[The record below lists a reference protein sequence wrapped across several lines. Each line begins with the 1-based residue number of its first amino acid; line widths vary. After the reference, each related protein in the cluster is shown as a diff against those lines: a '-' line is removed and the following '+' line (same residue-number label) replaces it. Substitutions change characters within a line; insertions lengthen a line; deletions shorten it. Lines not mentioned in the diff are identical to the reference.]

1 MKANKISLKFVA
13 IVLIVVLSAG
23 FCAAAYAFF
32 TSDFVKDLLG
42 KIDDGTKTVVEVGS
56 YGDLFA
62 ASVGNDGTGIFN
74 DGNPVSQKSDRKVIT
89 LTNDVT
95 LQNDLTVT
103 ADVHLNLNGNK
114 LYLNGYNLAFVHGYH
129 GTVRVYNGTIVTD
142 NVPTEGQT
150 ANSGII
156 YFVTPNASAATD
168 GVTFFN
174 RANTALGVSDC
185 CVDLSNSD
193 SAIAFCALQVVTNKL
208 ANVTDGLV
216 QSPSFDGLSAKTDTV
231 FSAEEFLYSKNCFAG
246 NAAEEHPCVFA
257 FKDFDLP
264 THIYAMDGVTVS
276 YSSSDS
282 SVLTDGGKISP
293 DVSQIKTANLTVT
306 VKKKG
311 VTIGQTT
318 LCVHVA
324 SDQSADQILS
334 YGKTAAYG
342 AMAKFFSQTEN
353 KYVFARSLQLPTRIA
368 AGSTYVTL
376 SYAAYENEALS
387 SEVANVVSSV
397 PGSDSVCLIEP
408 TSAVQYLAVTVNDAE
423 TLKFNVLASDAGL
436 IRTQASYAQDFIIQN
451 YGGSIVL
458 GRTNS
463 ETEPT
468 PTFQFQK
475 LYTPVT
481 GNAHTSITKIEYSII
496 NDTNSL
502 YELNGCAS
510 PLDRNSS
517 DGELHVAE
525 GKNPLNFVQ
534 TVQLNCK
541 FYFDSTDE
549 TAEIQIPVRCDGE
562 QSGNVNKFL
571 PYYNEYDRTFFTTT
585 SCYTTKTFEMPFASG
600 DGSSD
605 FVVCYDML
613 SVSQNATGET
623 VYNWNALKGISVGLF
638 YNGTLHS
645 LAPITGE
652 YQTYASYVNAL
663 NAHLDTVEPY
673 APGSRLAAIKTIL
686 AYGDSKWVFTIT
698 TSGDGALIAQN
709 QDFEFVYNYRN
720 VANDNFHRY
729 DNESNLPIGTAFTL
743 PGILIYGGTYDNSV
757 SDQNMYQW
765 MYYTFGN
772 ETAAYSAQS
781 VVLTDWLKQN
791 KNVDVTTGYGLT
803 YLAKATD
810 LNGLQCVIGSTYVN
824 LSGMNLATSYATN
837 IGYICSMSSVETL
850 ILTNCNLGGG
860 SSSTSPEDDVLANL
874 SKLKNLTELNLGNE
888 SGVTTNRNTIYSFK
902 FLTDIPSLNKVYV
915 YNNLDSS
922 TVDGVF
928 YGALGLVNMEYFS
941 ELTSAGVTVYDRKGD
956 GAALVFSQTSDIND
970 FKTLQAIEYQKKLV
984 EGQSITVA
992 YNQFVGITQ
1001 SDLGLKTSYTVGT
1014 GTYSATGTITFG
1026 YDGEETTATS
1036 FYANYNLTLS
1046 NGGTSYNVVIKVVFD
1061 VVRVAAE
1068 VTA

>member
-1 MKANKISLKFVA
+1 MKANKISLKVVA

-23 FCAAAYAFF
+23 FCAVAYAFF
-32 TSDFVKDLLG
+32 TSDFVKNLLG
-42 KIDDGTKTVVEVGS
+42 KIDDGQKTVVNVGS
-56 YGDLFA
+56 YDELFA
-62 ASVGNDGTGIFN
+62 ASVGNGGTGIFN
-74 DGNPVSQKSDRKVIT
+74 DGNPVSQKSDRTVIT

-95 LQNDLTVT
+95 LQNSLTVT
-103 ADVHLNLNGNK
+103 ADAHLNLNGK
-114 LYLNGYNLAFVHGYH
+114 TLYLNGHNLAFVHGYH

-142 NVPTEGQT
+142 NEPAEGKT
-150 ANSGII
+150 ASSGKI
-156 YFVTPNASAATD
+156 YFVTPNASAATG
-168 GVTFFN
+168 GVTFAN
-174 RANTALGVSDC
+174 RANTALDVADC

-216 QSPSFDGLSAKTDTV
+216 QTPSYDDLSAKTDTA
-231 FSAEEFLYSKNCFAG
+231 FSAEELLYSKNCFAG
-246 NAAEEHPCVFA
+246 GAAEEHPCVFA
-257 FKDFDLP
+257 FKDLDLP

-293 DVSQIKTANLTVT
+293 VASQIKTANLTVT
-306 VKKKG
+306 VKKNG

-324 SDQSADQILS
+324 SDQSADQILL

-368 AGSTYVTL
+368 AGSTFVTL
-376 SYAAYENEALS
+376 SYAAYENEALTN
-387 SEVANVVSSV
+387 EVANVVSSV
-397 PGSDSVCLIEP
+397 SDSVCLIEP
-408 TSAVQYLAVTVNDAE
+408 TSAVQYLAVKVNGTE

-436 IRTQASYAQDFIIQN
+436 IRTQASYAQDFVIQN

-463 ETEPT
+463 ENEPI

-475 LYTPVT
+475 LYTPAT

-502 YELNGCAS
+502 YELKGCAS
-510 PLDRNSS
+510 PLDRNAV

-525 GKNPLNFVQ
+525 SKNPLNFVQ

-541 FYFDSTDE
+541 FYFDGTVE
-549 TAEIQIPVRCDGE
+549 TVEIQIPVRCDGE

-571 PYYNEYDRTFFTTT
+571 PYYNEYDRMFFTTT

-613 SVSQNATGET
+613 SVSQNDTGET
-623 VYNWNALKGISVGLF
+623 VYTWNALKGISVSLY
-638 YNGTLHS
+638 YNGTAHPLT
-645 LAPITGE
+645 PTTGE
-652 YQTYASYVNAL
+652 YHTYANYVNAL
-663 NAHLDTVEPY
+663 NAHLDTV
-673 APGSRLAAIKTIL
+673 GSTKLAAIKKIL
-686 AYGDSKWVFTIT
+686 AYGDSKWVFTVK
-698 TSGDGALIAQN
+698 TSGADALIAQN
-709 QDFEFVYNYRN
+709 QEFEFVYNYRN
-720 VANDNFHRY
+720 VANDNFQRY
-729 DNESNLPIGTAFTL
+729 DNQAELPIGTSFTL
-743 PGILIYGGTYDNSV
+743 PGILIFGGTYQNSV
-757 SDQNMYQW
+757 SDENMYKW
-765 MYYTFGN
+765 MYYTFSNETASN

-791 KNVDVTTGYGLT
+791 KNVDVTTGNGLT

-810 LNGLQCVIGSTYVN
+810 LNGLQYVTGATYVN
-824 LSGMNLATSYATN
+824 LSGMNLASSYATN
-837 IGYICSMSSVETL
+837 IGYVCSMSSVETL
-850 ILTNCNLGGG
+850 ILTNCNLGGD
-860 SSSTSPEDDVLANL
+860 SSSTSPEDAVLANL
-874 SKLKNLTELNLGNE
+874 SKIKNLTELNLGNE
-888 SGVTTNRNTIYSFK
+888 SGVTTNRNKIFSFK
-902 FLTDIPSLNKVYV
+902 FLTDIPSLNKAYV

-928 YGALGLVNMEYFS
+928 YGSLGLVNMEYFS

-984 EGQSITVA
+984 KGQSITVA
-992 YNQFVGITQ
+992 YEQFVGITQ
-1001 SDLGLKTSYTVGT
+1001 SDLGLNTSYTVGT

-1026 YDGEETTATS
+1026 YDGDENTATS
-1036 FYANYNLTLS
+1036 FYARYNLTLRS
-1046 NGGTSYNVVIKVVFD
+1046 GSTYYNVVIKVVFD

>member
-1 MKANKISLKFVA
+1 MKANKVSLKIVA

-23 FCAAAYAFF
+23 FCAVAYAFF

-56 YGDLFA
+56 YDELFA

-74 DGNPVSQKSDRKVIT
+74 DGNPVSQKSDRTVIT
-89 LTNDVT
+89 LTADVT

-103 ADVHLNLNGNK
+103 ADAHLNLNGNT
-114 LYLNGYNLAFVHGYH
+114 LHLNGNNLAFVHGYH
-129 GTVRVYNGTIVTD
+129 GTVRVYNGTIVVD
-142 NVPTEGQT
+142 NIPEEGQT
-150 ANSGII
+150 ANSGKVF
-156 YFVTPNASAATD
+156 FVTPNASAATD

-174 RANTALGVSDC
+174 RANTALAVADC

-216 QSPSFDGLSAKTDTV
+216 QTPSFDGLSAKTDTA
-231 FSAEEFLYSKNCFAG
+231 FSAEELLYAKNCFAG
-246 NAAEEHPCVFA
+246 SAAEEHPCVFA
-257 FKDFDLP
+257 FKDLDLP

-282 SVLTDGGKISP
+282 SVLTDSGKISP

-306 VKKKG
+306 VQKG
-311 VTIGQTT
+311 GKTIGETT

-324 SDQSADQILS
+324 SDQSAKQILL

-342 AMAKFFSQTEN
+342 AMAKFFNQTEN

-387 SEVANVVSSV
+387 SEVASVVTSV
-397 PGSDSVCLIEP
+397 SGSDSVCLIEP
-408 TSAVQYLAVTVNDAE
+408 TSAVQYLAVTVNGTE

-463 ETEPT
+463 DKEPI
-468 PTFQFQK
+468 PTFQYQT
-475 LYTPVT
+475 LYTPAS
-481 GNAHTSITKIEYSII
+481 GNAHTSITKIEYSVI

-502 YELNGCAS
+502 YELNGCTS
-510 PLDRNSS
+510 PLDRDSAN
-517 DGELHVAE
+517 GELHVAE

-541 FYFDSTDE
+541 FHFDGTDE

-571 PYYNEYDRTFFTTT
+571 PYYNEYDRMFFTTT

-600 DGSSD
+600 DASSD

-623 VYNWNALKGISVGLF
+623 VYNWNALKGISVSLY
-638 YNGTLHS
+638 YNGAEHPLT
-645 LAPITGE
+645 PITGE
-652 YQTYASYVNAL
+652 YQTYANYVNAL
-663 NAHLDTVEPY
+663 NAHLDTVDST
-673 APGSRLAAIKTIL
+673 GRLAAIKKIL
-686 AYGDSKWVFTIT
+686 AYGDSKWVFTIK
-698 TSGDGALIAQN
+698 TSGVDALIAQN

-729 DNESNLPIGTAFTL
+729 DNQAGLPIGTSFTL
-743 PGILIYGGTYDNSV
+743 PGILIFGGTYENSV
-757 SDQNMYQW
+757 SDENMYKW
-765 MYYTFGN
+765 MYYTFSN
-772 ETAAYSAQS
+772 EIADYSSQS

-791 KNVDVTTGYGLT
+791 KNVDVTTGDGLT
-803 YLAKATD
+803 YLSKATD
-810 LNGLQCVIGSTYVN
+810 LNGLQYVTGATYVN
-824 LSGMNLATSYATN
+824 LSGMNLASSYATN
-837 IGYICSMSSVETL
+837 IGYVCSMSSVETL

-860 SSSTSPEDDVLANL
+860 GSSTSPEDAVLANL

-888 SGVTTNRNTIYSFK
+888 SGVTTNLNKIYSFK
-902 FLTDIPSLNKVYV
+902 FLTDIPSLNKAYV

-928 YGALGLVNMEYFS
+928 YGSLGLVNMEYFS
-941 ELTSAGVTVYDRKGD
+941 ELTSAGVIVYDRKGD

-992 YNQFVGITQ
+992 YKQFEGITQ
-1001 SDLGLKTSYTVGT
+1001 SDLGLNTSYTVGT

-1026 YDGEETTATS
+1026 YDGDENTATS
-1036 FYANYNLTLS
+1036 FYTSYNLTLRS
-1046 NGGTSYNVVIKVVFD
+1046 GSTSYNVVIKVVFD